1 MSATL
6 AEMAPPVEQIPE
18 AVAEAFMSG
27 VFEVQHPLIACHLTR
42 LRDQTTPPA
51 EFRQLV
57 NRLASLLAYEATKD
71 LRAELVSVQTPLT
84 MTEGHRLSQRIG
96 LIPILRAGLGMID
109 PVLELIPTAEVW
121 HLGLY
126 RDEETAKPIKYYSKL
141 PPERPV
147 DVALILDPMLA
158 TGGSAVDALTT
169 LRDWGVPHVK
179 LLSLIAAEEGVKR
192 VNFEFPNSQIYVCQ
206 IDPILNDRK
215 FIVPG
220 LGDAGDRIFNT
231 MHNA

>member
-1 MSATL
+1 MSTAT
-6 AEMAPPVEQIPE
+6 ATIDWPVPQPVKE
-18 AVAEAFMSG
+18 ADFMSG

-42 LRDQTTPPA
+42 LRDKSTLPS

-71 LRAELVSVQTPLT
+71 LRTEAVSVQTPLT
-84 MTEGHRLSQRIG
+84 QAQGERLTQRIG
-96 LIPILRAGLGMID
+96 LIPILRAGLSMVD
-109 PVLELIPTAEVW
+109 PVLELIPSAEVW

-126 RDEETAKPIKYYSKL
+126 RDEETAKPVKYYAKL

-147 DVALILDPMLA
+147 DVALVLDPMLA

-179 LLSLIAAEEGVKR
+179 LLSLIAAEEGVKH
-192 VNFEFPNSQIYVCQ
+192 VESKFPDSQIYVCQ
-206 IDPILNDRK
+206 IDPDLNDRK

-231 MHNA
+231 INQD

>member
-1 MSATL
+1 MPATV
-6 AEMAPPVEQIPE
+6 AKAAAVPRPVED
-18 AVAEAFMSG
+18 FMSG
-27 VFEVQHPLIACHLTR
+27 VFEVQHPLIQCHLTR
-42 LRDQTTPPA
+42 LRDKSTPPP

-57 NRLASLLAYEATKD
+57 HRLASLLAYEATKD
-71 LRAELVSVQTPLT
+71 LRAEPVKVETPLAR
-84 MTEGHRLSQRIG
+84 TEGRQLAQRIG
-96 LIPILRAGLGMID
+96 LIPILRAGLGMVD

-126 RDEETAKPIKYYSKL
+126 RDEETAKPVKYYAKL
-141 PPERPV
+141 PAKRPV

-158 TGGSAVDALTT
+158 TGGSVVAALTT

-179 LLSLIAAEEGVKR
+179 LLSLIAAEEDVKL
-192 VNFEFPNSQIYVCQ
+192 VESEFPDSQIYVCQ
-206 IDPILNDRK
+206 IDADLNDRK

-231 MHNA
+231 VGEEL

>member
-1 MSATL
+1 MAT
-6 AEMAPPVEQIPE
+6 ATATKERPVQPPAKE
-18 AVAEAFMSG
+18 ADFMSG

-42 LRDQTTPPA
+42 LRDKTTPSP

-71 LRAELVSVQTPLT
+71 LRTAPVAVQTPLT
-84 MTEGHRLSQRIG
+84 RADGRQLTQRIG
-96 LIPILRAGLGMID
+96 LIPILRAGLAMVE
-109 PVLELIPTAEVW
+109 PVLDLIPSAEVW

-126 RDEETAKPIKYYSKL
+126 RDEETAKPVKYYSKL

-158 TGGSAVDALTT
+158 TGGSVVAALTT

-179 LLSLIAAEEGVKR
+179 LLSLIAAEEGVKL
-192 VNFEFPNSQIYVCQ
+192 VESAFPDSQIYVCQ
-206 IDPILNDRK
+206 IDPDLNDRK

-231 MHNA
+231 VRDPN